1 MNLFSDLYAYLPLE
15 IAKGLQDETFAHIT
29 ELRITINKPVVVSD
43 GNRTTYF
50 VSSGGKQI
58 VASKEMINY
67 ITERLTGGSFYSVK
81 ENIKE
86 GFVTVHGGHR
96 IGICGTAVYDD
107 SASFHI
113 RNISSLCF
121 RVAREV
127 KGCAEKIVRE
137 LFVKGRLCNVLI
149 ASPPGCG
156 KTTVLRDICRILADG
171 ENGRAM
177 YKVGIADERGEIAGT
192 YLDQTA
198 FDVGK
203 ASFVCNG
210 YPKDMAMNSMLR
222 AMSPDVIVT
231 DEIGTSGDF
240 EAIRNI
246 LKCGVNVVATAHA
259 GSIVDIE
266 NKFGNDI
273 RCFDKIVFLQG
284 RGKVLNIYR
293 RDKDDY

>member
-1 MNLFSDLYAYLPLE
+1 MNLFSDLYAYLPSE
-15 IAKGLQDETFAHIT
+15 IAKGLQNEIYAHIT
-29 ELRITINKPVVVSD
+29 ELRITINKPVIVSD
-43 GNRTTYF
+43 GNQTTYF
-50 VSSGGKQI
+50 VSSDGKEIQ
-58 VASKEMINY
+58 VSKEMMNY

-96 IGICGTAVYDD
+96 VGICGTAVYDD
-107 SASFHI
+107 NASFHI

-127 KGCAEKIVRE
+127 RGCAEKIVRE

-156 KTTVLRDICRILADG
+156 KTTVLRDICRILSTG
-171 ENGRAM
+171 ENGRTI

-192 YLDQTA
+192 YHDKTA

-203 ASFVCNG
+203 ASFVCSG

-222 AMSPDVIVT
+222 AMSPDIIAT
-231 DEIGTSGDF
+231 DEIGTPEDF
-240 EAIRNI
+240 DAIRNI

-259 GSIVDIE
+259 GSISDIE
-266 NKFGNDI
+266 NKFGNEL
-273 RCFDKIVFLQG
+273 RSFDKIVFLQG
-284 RGKVLNIYR
+284 RGNVLNIYR